1 MKKELAEVLSV
12 SARGTLTRM
21 LAEVRT
27 DERRNRAIVMAAR
40 LERIANH
47 IQSERLS
54 AVDAAELLRGEC
66 EYYQNQARELH

>member
-1 MKKELAEVLSV
+1 MKKEFEMPST
-12 SARGTLTRM
+12 SARSALTRM

-27 DERRNRAIVMAAR
+27 DERRNRAVVMAAR

-66 EYYQNQARELH
+66 EYYQNQAQELH